1 MVKILQFLWVGALDK
16 DPIKTGAEYA
26 KKHGWDTPEKA
37 ISGGADFIHKHFLS
51 STDQNTLYSM
61 RWNPKI
67 QENINMLLILSGQ
80 KVMQQLSLTFI
91 RI

>member
-1 MVKILQFLWVGALDK
+1 ML
-16 DPIKTGAEYA
+16 

-61 RWNPKI
+61 RWNPKKI

-80 KVMQQLSLTFI
+80 KVMQQLSLTL
-91 RI
+91 